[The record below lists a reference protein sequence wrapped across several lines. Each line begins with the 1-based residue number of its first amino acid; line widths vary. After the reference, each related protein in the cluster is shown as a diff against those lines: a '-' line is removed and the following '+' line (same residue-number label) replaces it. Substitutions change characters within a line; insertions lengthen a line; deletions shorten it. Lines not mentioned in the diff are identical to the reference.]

1 MYFTISLSH
10 SQPDGLRRRNTQS
23 DHFQGKGFFFRLDPC
38 SCLLSVR
45 MKVMDDKLGRSKQLS
60 VHCHY
65 SDSSSAPPPA
75 LCIPSRAGQ
84 SQGGAPAGQAGS
96 ELYLSTSCSQISDKD
111 FNCNFTDSMEAPV
124 GSFENPIK
132 FRDQD
137 FETLLEECLK
147 SGELFS
153 DETFPAEQRSIRM
166 PEVADPN
173 KTIRWQR
180 PKVDQFS

>member
-1 MYFTISLSH
+1 
-10 SQPDGLRRRNTQS
+10 
-23 DHFQGKGFFFRLDPC
+23 
-38 SCLLSVR
+38 
-45 MKVMDDKLGRSKQLS
+45 
-60 VHCHY
+60 
-65 SDSSSAPPPA
+65 
-75 LCIPSRAGQ
+75 
-84 SQGGAPAGQAGS
+84 
-96 ELYLSTSCSQISDKD
+96 
-111 FNCNFTDSMEAPV
+111 MEAPV

-153 DETFPAEQRSIRM
+153 DETFPAEQTSIRM